1 MSERERVQ
9 SAYHTSRA
17 RKNASTTV
25 FFVTTDDLTKPRAR
39 ARDGRPDRSAE
50 YPLMTQR
57 PIYTDRFALWVLQ
70 ECAGARSGSQ
80 PFHTELL
87 MTANQPNAT
96 TGATNT
102 QEIL

>member
-1 MSERERVQ
+1 MSERERVH
-9 SAYHTSRA
+9 HTSRA

-25 FFVTTDDLTKPRAR
+25 FFVTTDDLPGNEAARAR
-39 ARDGRPDRSAE
+39 ATGDLIGRLE
-50 YPLMTQR
+50 YPLMT
-57 PIYTDRFALWVLQ
+57 PCLLGTDRFALWVLQ

-96 TGATNT
+96 TGATNSHRKF
-102 QEIL
+102 